1 MVISSTIKWMVSVS
15 YSLKMVKD
23 MKVNGLIMKNMVSE
37 NINGQT
43 DVFIVVVIR
52 MEKEMERVKW
62 STKMENNIK
71 EIGLMDKNMEEV
83 SIAQELSS
91 LWDNG
96 VAAS

>member
-1 MVISSTIKWMVSVS
+1 MVSVS